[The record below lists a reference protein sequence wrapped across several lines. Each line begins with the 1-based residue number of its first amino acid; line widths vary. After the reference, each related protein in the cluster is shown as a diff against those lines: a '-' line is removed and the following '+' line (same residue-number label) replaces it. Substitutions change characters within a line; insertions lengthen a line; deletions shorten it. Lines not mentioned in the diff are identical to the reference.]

1 MRTGMYDILNDLN
14 NVFYEGGYRGF
25 PIDVIELKNGYEVN
39 CELAGVEKKDINIEF
54 DQGVLTISAHP
65 TKKSKDTN
73 YLIHER
79 NDMKLKRSIN
89 FGEIYEDSLNAKF
102 ENGILTVVITTKEP
116 EVKEKK
122 QIVIE

>member
-39 CELAGVEKKDINIEF
+39 CELAGVDKKDINIEF

-65 TKKSKDTN
+65 AKKAKDTN

-116 EVKEKK
+116 EAKEKK